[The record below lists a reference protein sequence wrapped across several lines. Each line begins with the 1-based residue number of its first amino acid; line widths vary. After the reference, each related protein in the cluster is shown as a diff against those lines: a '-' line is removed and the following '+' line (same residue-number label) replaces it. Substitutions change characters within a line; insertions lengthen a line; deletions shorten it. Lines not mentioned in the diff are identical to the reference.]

1 MHCLSN
7 FKAQIEYESI
17 DFNAD
22 KIKQHDTVRKAMN
35 WASLKI
41 SSLSLQIR
49 FLLAEKYAAK
59 DRFRFSSII
68 LWAVTITKKLK
79 IERRQKAKLR
89 EKQCAYFH
97 DSCSRGH
104 FDSPETARCF
114 IFGAEGNISARAEV
128 SHVIATKFQ
137 PGQPG

>member
-1 MHCLSN
+1 MQPKTG
-7 FKAQIEYESI
+7 F
-17 DFNAD
+17 
-22 KIKQHDTVRKAMN
+22 
-35 WASLKI
+35 ASVP
-41 SSLSLQIR
+41 SSSR
-49 FLLAEKYAAK
+49 LLP
-59 DRFRFSSII
+59 FQ
-68 LWAVTITKKLK
+68 KKLK

-97 DSCSRGH
+97 DSCSRCH